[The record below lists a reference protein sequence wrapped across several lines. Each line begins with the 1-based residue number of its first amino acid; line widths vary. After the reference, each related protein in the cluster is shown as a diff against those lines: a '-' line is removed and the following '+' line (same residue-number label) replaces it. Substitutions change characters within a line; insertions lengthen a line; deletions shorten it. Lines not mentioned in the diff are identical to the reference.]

1 MEKDVKYKR
10 GNKELIRNVQAGD
23 KKVLNYP
30 DDTEEVFDKRYHS
43 LFSRASE
50 LNNEDSE
57 VRYRIVKVTEL
68 RQLIIVAERRLDAS

>member
-10 GNKELIRNVQAGD
+10 GNKDLIRNVQAGD

-50 LNNEDSE
+50 LNNEDSK